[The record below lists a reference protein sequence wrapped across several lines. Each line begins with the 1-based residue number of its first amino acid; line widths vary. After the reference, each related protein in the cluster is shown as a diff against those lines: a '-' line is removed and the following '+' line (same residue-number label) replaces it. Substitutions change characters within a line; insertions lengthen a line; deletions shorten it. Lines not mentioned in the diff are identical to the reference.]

1 MNTTNFS
8 LAALSALLYTV
19 GIGSAADATQYLGNP
34 QPLGEGFVR
43 SFVTLDDQG
52 NPSEVGAI
60 LTPGSLSLP
69 TSETTPDIVIPLSL
83 PSEASTTAFDSLL
96 LKYRTHGVP
105 GVPEAL
111 GVPRLTLDALSV
123 TPQEIAS
130 ICPNPDTSGSAA
142 VCVGD
147 ELAQALKPPKP
158 EFIPQGMQPSG
169 FVEPGFGERYF
180 DPEAALPIFTGQQPF
195 NTLYDYAF
203 FDGQISSISFGGTK
217 AFLETQSNLTKP
229 IKIPTSYSKT
239 KYYPTQYSVSFD
251 QTSQEYKLSLSGLTS
266 RSAPES
272 SRSVPEP
279 AFVWGLLGLTTW
291 GAVFLQKNK
300 LKQQKLVQQ

>member
-1 MNTTNFS
+1 MNTTNLS
-8 LAALSALLYTV
+8 LAALSALLATV
-19 GIGSAADATQYLGNP
+19 GIASGADATQYLGKP

-60 LTPGSLSLP
+60 LTQGSLSLP
-69 TSETTPDIVIPLSL
+69 TSETTPDTVIPLSL

-111 GVPRLTLDALSV
+111 GVPRITLDAFLL

-130 ICPNPDTSGSAA
+130 ICPNASTSSSAPA
-142 VCVGD
+142 CTDD

-158 EFIPQGMQPSG
+158 EFIPQGMQPTG

-180 DPEAALPIFTGQQPF
+180 DPEAALPIFAGQQPF
-195 NTLYDYAF
+195 KTLYDYAF
-203 FDGQISSISFGGTK
+203 FDGQISLTSFGATK
-217 AFLETQSNLTKP
+217 AFLETQSSVTEP
-229 IKIPTSYSKT
+229 IKIPTSYPKT
-239 KYYPTQYSVSFD
+239 GYYPTQYSVNFD
-251 QTSQEYKLSLSGLTS
+251 PTSKEYKLSLSGFT
-266 RSAPES
+266 P
-272 SRSVPEP
+272 RSVPEP
-279 AFVWGLLGLTTW
+279 SFVWGLLGLATW